1 MNRTFVKHAASIV
14 ASVALGTLAWAYVD
28 GRDDDASFL
37 AQTEISIAALPTVA
51 SASKTKVIEIK
62 QLLSPAEIDS
72 LLAGATRVR
81 SMCGRTGKHEHC
93 RRLLLL
99 LLLLL
104 LLYLHSRFQTF
115 YLLPAI
121 SLWGRS

>member
-1 MNRTFVKHAASIV
+1 MR
-14 ASVALGTLAWAYVD
+14 
-28 GRDDDASFL
+28 
-37 AQTEISIAALPTVA
+37 
-51 SASKTKVIEIK
+51 KVIKIK

-81 SMCGRTGKHEHC
+81 SMCGRTGKQEHC
-93 RRLLLL
+93 RRLLL

-121 SLWGRS
+121 LLCGRS